1 MSHYADIKAS
11 ILGAILSLVG
21 VNFLGLAQNFLT
33 AFILGMVGALGGW
46 TANKILKHIE
56 RKRDETNKKI

>member
-33 AFILGMVGALGGW
+33 AFILGMVGGW

>member
-33 AFILGMVGALGGW
+33 AFILVGALGGW